1 MSESWFKVS
10 NLAKIYEGGQPKK
23 NSCRFTVDQYFSTD
37 NN

>member
-10 NLAKIYEGGQPKK
+10 NLAKIYEGGQPK
-23 NSCRFTVDQYFSTD
+23 NSCRFIVDQYFSTD